1 MNKELIIKNT
11 ENALLTLIN
20 SFKED
25 ENSKRIYLNDFMKS
39 IGEDF
44 IKDNKLKNKLLLE
57 FFEKLIKVKHE
68 IKRIKKEI
76 KEFPPQFNIFDSINL
91 LNHENYNS
99 NLFANFLD
107 IKFKYNDN
115 EISFAKLFLKYLTE
129 KFGWEF
135 DLENIKIEYIE
146 IKRELPTEERKRID
160 IFIGYKEKFAVII
173 ENKIWADDGYKQL
186 ENYYNH
192 VKKNYI
198 KKENYDKIYIIY
210 LTPYEREPS
219 EESLSKELYKEK
231 GSKLYGKFKNIKH
244 EEIGNWIKDSI
255 LENEEFSFL
264 NNEDKENNKK
274 DYKLLKSALI
284 QIINNELSISQG
296 DKMTK
301 GKIKKILQENIFKD
315 IKTVEDVDEYIN
327 MFNSQVIGL
336 LKEKKNEI
344 EREKRENRKAIIEK
358 DIQPYLKFTK
368 EVDKY
373 LESKNYREG
382 KDYNLLKDEDIIND
396 MADYGYPPHIGFNN
410 INNIM
415 VWLESN
421 YENDCISYYFG
432 ICTDDESIKRQIN
445 KKQLK
450 TAIENIFSDFNY
462 TEEDWWIFRSY
473 IDIEKDKPQ
482 KVAEVMI
489 KLYELLKRE
498 IK

>member
-1 MNKELIIKNT
+1 MAKSLTKE
-11 ENALLTLIN
+11 ENILLTLIN
-20 SFKED
+20 AFKED

-107 IKFKYNDN
+107 IKFKHNGN
-115 EISFAKLFLKYLTE
+115 EIGFAKLFLKYLTE
-129 KFGWEF
+129 EFGWEF
-135 DLENIKIEYIE
+135 DLENIKIEDIE

-186 ENYYNH
+186 ENYYNY
-192 VKKNYI
+192 VKSQK
-198 KKENYDKIYIIY
+198 YDKIYMIY

-231 GSKLYGKFKNIKH
+231 GSELYEKFKNIKH

-264 NNEDKENNKK
+264 NIESENNKN

-296 DKMTK
+296 DKMTRE
-301 GKIKKILQENIFKD
+301 KIKKILEENIFKD
-315 IKTVEDVDEYIN
+315 IKTVEDANEYIN
-327 MFNSQVIGL
+327 IFDKQVKPL
-336 LKEKKNEI
+336 LNEKIAEIEAI
-344 EREKRENRKAIIEK
+344 EREKRKAIIEK

-373 LESKNYREG
+373 LESKGYKEG
-382 KDYNLLKDEDIIND
+382 KDYNLLKDEDIINK
-396 MADYGYPPHIGFNN
+396 MADYDYPQHIRFNN
-410 INNIM
+410 INNIF

-421 YENDCISYYFG
+421 YENDCILYYFG
-432 ICTDDESIKRQIN
+432 ICTEDENIINQIN

-450 TAIENIFSDFNY
+450 TSIENIFSDFNY
-462 TEEDWWIFRSY
+462 TEENWWIFRSY

-482 KVAEVMI
+482 EIAEVMI
-489 KLYELLKRE
+489 KLYELLKKE

>member
-1 MNKELIIKNT
+1 MAKSLTKE
-11 ENALLTLIN
+11 ENILLTLIN
-20 SFKED
+20 AFKED

-107 IKFKYNDN
+107 IKFKHNGN
-115 EISFAKLFLKYLTE
+115 EIGFAKLFLKYLNE
-129 KFGWEF
+129 EFGWEF
-135 DLENIKIEYIE
+135 DLENIKIEDIE

-186 ENYYNH
+186 ENYYNY
-192 VKKNYI
+192 VKNQ
-198 KKENYDKIYIIY
+198 EYDKIYIIY

-231 GSKLYGKFKNIKH
+231 GSELYEKFKNIKH
-244 EEIGNWIKDSI
+244 EEIGKWIKDSI

-264 NNEDKENNKK
+264 HNEDKENNKN
-274 DYKLLKSALI
+274 DYKLLKSVLI

-296 DKMTK
+296 DKMTE
-301 GKIKKILQENIFKD
+301 GKIKKILEENIFKD

-327 MFNSQVIGL
+327 LFSVQVKKL
-336 LKEKKNEI
+336 LNEKRAEI
-344 EREKRENRKAIIEK
+344 ERENRKAIIEK

-368 EVDKY
+368 EVAKY
-373 LESKNYREG
+373 LESKNYKEG
-382 KDYNLLKDEDIIND
+382 KDYNLLKDEDIIN
-396 MADYGYPPHIGFNN
+396 MMTDYGYPQHIGFNN

-432 ICTDDESIKRQIN
+432 ICTEDENIINQIN

-450 TAIENIFSDFNY
+450 TSIENIFSDFNY
-462 TEEDWWIFRSY
+462 TEEYWWIFRSY
-473 IDIEKDKPQ
+473 IDIEKDNPQ
-482 KVAEVMI
+482 KIAQAMI
-489 KLYELLKRE
+489 DLYELLKKE

>member
-39 IGEDF
+39 IGEYF

-107 IKFKYNDN
+107 IKFKHNGN
-115 EISFAKLFLKYLTE
+115 EIGFAKLFLKYLTE
-129 KFGWEF
+129 EFGWEF
-135 DLENIKIEYIE
+135 DLENIKIKDIE
-146 IKRELPTEERKRID
+146 IKRELLTEERKRID
-160 IFIGYKEKFAVII
+160 IFIGYKKEFAIII
-173 ENKIWADDGYKQL
+173 ENKIWAEDSYKQL

-192 VKKNYI
+192 VKSQ
-198 KKENYDKIYIIY
+198 EYDKIYMIY

-219 EESLSKELYKEK
+219 ENSLNKELYKKE
-231 GSKLYGKFKNIKH
+231 GSELYCKFKNIKH
-244 EEIGNWIKDSI
+244 EEIGKWINKKI
-255 LENEEFSFL
+255 LKNEEFSFL
-264 NNEDKENNKK
+264 NIESEDNKK

-296 DKMTK
+296 DKMTE
-301 GKIKKILQENIFKD
+301 GKIKKILEENIFKD
-315 IKTVEDVDEYIN
+315 IKTVDDVDEYIN
-327 MFNSQVIGL
+327 MFKKDVIKL
-336 LKEKKNEI
+336 LEGKKAEI
-344 EREKRENRKAIIEK
+344 ERENRKAIIEK

-368 EVDKY
+368 EVAKY
-373 LESKNYREG
+373 LESKNYKEG
-382 KDYNLLKDEDIIND
+382 KDYNLLKDEDIINK
-396 MADYGYPPHIGFNN
+396 MADYDYPPHIGFNN

-432 ICTDDESIKRQIN
+432 ICTDDESIKSQIN

-450 TAIENIFSDFNY
+450 TSIENIFSDFNY

-473 IDIEKDKPQ
+473 INIEKDKPQ
-482 KVAEVMI
+482 KIVKAMI
-489 KLYELLKRE
+489 DLYELLKKE

>member
-1 MNKELIIKNT
+1 MAKSLTKE
-11 ENALLTLIN
+11 ENILLTLIN

-107 IKFKYNDN
+107 IKFKHNGN
-115 EISFAKLFLKYLTE
+115 EIGFAKLFLKYLTE
-129 KFGWEF
+129 EFGWEF
-135 DLENIKIEYIE
+135 DLENIKIEDIE

-160 IFIGYKEKFAVII
+160 IFIGYKEKFVVII

-186 ENYYNH
+186 ENYYNY
-192 VKKNYI
+192 VKSQK
-198 KKENYDKIYIIY
+198 YDKIYMIY

-219 EESLSKELYKEK
+219 EESLSKELYQKE
-231 GSKLYGKFKNIKH
+231 GSELYGKFKNIKH
-244 EEIGNWIKDSI
+244 EEIGKWINKKI
-255 LENEEFSFL
+255 LKNEEFSFL
-264 NNEDKENNKK
+264 NIESEDNKN

-296 DKMTK
+296 DKMTE
-301 GKIKKILQENIFKD
+301 GKIKKILEENIFKD
-315 IKTVEDVDEYIN
+315 IKTIEDVDEYIN
-327 MFNSQVIGL
+327 LFSVQVKKL
-336 LKEKKNEI
+336 LNEK
-344 EREKRENRKAIIEK
+344 REKIERENRKAIIEK

-373 LESKNYREG
+373 LKSKNYKEG
-382 KDYNLLKDEDIIND
+382 KDFNLLKDEDIINK
-396 MADYGYPPHIGFNN
+396 MADYGYPRHIQFFKLEGYEP
-410 INNIM
+410 M
-415 VWLESN
+415 LESN
-421 YENDCISYYFG
+421 YDNNSISYYFA
-432 ICTDDESIKRQIN
+432 IYTDDENIKIKIKN
-445 KKQLK
+445 LK
-450 TAIENIFSDFNY
+450 PKIENDVFDKFVENSG
-462 TEEDWWIFRSY
+462 WILY
-473 IDIEKDKPQ
+473 YEIDLQKDNPQ
-482 KVAEVMI
+482 KIAKAMI
-489 KLYELLKRE
+489 DLYELLKKE

>member
-1 MNKELIIKNT
+1 MAKSLTKE
-11 ENALLTLIN
+11 ENILLTLIN
-20 SFKED
+20 AFKED
-25 ENSKRIYLNDFMKS
+25 EKLKRIYLNDFFKS

-99 NLFANFLD
+99 NLFANFLE
-107 IKFKYNDN
+107 IKFKYNGN

-129 KFGWEF
+129 EFGWEF
-135 DLENIKIEYIE
+135 DLENIKIKDIE

-186 ENYYNH
+186 ENYYNY
-192 VKKNYI
+192 VKSQK
-198 KKENYDKIYIIY
+198 YDKIYMIY

-231 GSKLYGKFKNIKH
+231 GSELYEKFKNIKH
-244 EEIGNWIKDSI
+244 KEIGKWIKDSI

-264 NNEDKENNKK
+264 HNEDKENNKK

-296 DKMTK
+296 DKMTRE
-301 GKIKKILQENIFKD
+301 KIKKILEENIFKD
-315 IKTVEDVDEYIN
+315 IKTVEDANEYIN
-327 MFNSQVIGL
+327 IFDKQVKPL
-336 LKEKKNEI
+336 LNEKIAEIEAI
-344 EREKRENRKAIIEK
+344 EREKRKAIIEK

-373 LESKNYREG
+373 LESKGYKEG
-382 KDYNLLKDEDIIND
+382 KDYNLLKDEDIINK
-396 MADYGYPPHIGFNN
+396 MADYDYPQHIGFNN
-410 INNIM
+410 INNIF

-421 YENDCISYYFG
+421 YENDCILYYFG
-432 ICTDDESIKRQIN
+432 ICTEDENIINQIN

-450 TAIENIFSDFNY
+450 TSIENIFSDFNY
-462 TEEDWWIFRSY
+462 TEENWWIFRSY

-489 KLYELLKRE
+489 KLYELLKKE

>member
-1 MNKELIIKNT
+1 MAKSLTKE
-11 ENALLTLIN
+11 ENILLTLIN
-20 SFKED
+20 AFKKD

-99 NLFANFLD
+99 NLFANFLE
-107 IKFKYNDN
+107 IKFKHNGN
-115 EISFAKLFLKYLTE
+115 EIGFAKLFLKYLNE
-129 KFGWEF
+129 EFGWEF
-135 DLENIKIEYIE
+135 DLENIKIEDIE
-146 IKRELPTEERKRID
+146 IKRELSTEERKRID

-186 ENYYNH
+186 ENYYNY
-192 VKKNYI
+192 VKSQ
-198 KKENYDKIYIIY
+198 EYDKIYIIY

-219 EESLSKELYKEK
+219 ENSLNKELYKKE
-231 GSKLYGKFKNIKH
+231 GSELYEKFKNIKH

-264 NNEDKENNKK
+264 HNEDKENNKK
-274 DYKLLKSALI
+274 NYKLLKSALI

-296 DKMTK
+296 DKMTE
-301 GKIKKILQENIFKD
+301 GKIKKILEENIFKD

-327 MFNSQVIGL
+327 LFSVQVKKL
-336 LKEKKNEI
+336 LNEK
-344 EREKRENRKAIIEK
+344 REKIERENRKAIIEK

-368 EVDKY
+368 EVAKY
-373 LESKNYREG
+373 LESKNYKEG
-382 KDYNLLKDEDIIND
+382 KDYNLLKDEDIINK
-396 MADYGYPPHIGFNN
+396 MADYDYPQHIRFNN
-410 INNIM
+410 INNIF

-421 YENDCISYYFG
+421 YENDCILYYFG
-432 ICTDDESIKRQIN
+432 ICTEDENIINQIN

-450 TAIENIFSDFNY
+450 TSIENIFNDFNY
-462 TEEDWWIFRSY
+462 TEENWWIFRSY

-482 KVAEVMI
+482 EIAEVMI
-489 KLYELLKRE
+489 KLNELLKKE

>member
-39 IGEDF
+39 IGEYF
-44 IKDNKLKNKLLLE
+44 IKDNKLKSKLLLE

-107 IKFKYNDN
+107 IKFKHNGN
-115 EISFAKLFLKYLTE
+115 EIGFAKLFLKYLTE
-129 KFGWEF
+129 EFGWEF
-135 DLENIKIEYIE
+135 DLENIKIEDIE

-186 ENYYNH
+186 ENYYNY
-192 VKKNYI
+192 VKSQK
-198 KKENYDKIYIIY
+198 YDKIYMIY

-231 GSKLYGKFKNIKH
+231 GSELYEKFKNIKH
-244 EEIGNWIKDSI
+244 EEIGKWINKKI
-255 LENEEFSFL
+255 LKNEEFSFL
-264 NNEDKENNKK
+264 NIESENNKN

-284 QIINNELSISQG
+284 QIINNALSISQG

-301 GKIKKILQENIFKD
+301 GKIKKILEENIFKD

-336 LKEKKNEI
+336 LKEKKMKLK
-344 EREKRENRKAIIEK
+344 EKKEKIEK
-358 DIQPYLKFTK
+358 L
-368 EVDKY
+368 
-373 LESKNYREG
+373 
-382 KDYNLLKDEDIIND
+382 LLK
-396 MADYGYPPHIGFNN
+396 
-410 INNIM
+410 
-415 VWLESN
+415 
-421 YENDCISYYFG
+421 
-432 ICTDDESIKRQIN
+432 K
-445 KKQLK
+445 
-450 TAIENIFSDFNY
+450 IFSL
-462 TEEDWWIFRSY
+462 I
-473 IDIEKDKPQ
+473 
-482 KVAEVMI
+482 
-489 KLYELLKRE
+489 
-498 IK
+498 

>member
-1 MNKELIIKNT
+1 MAKSLTKE
-11 ENALLTLIN
+11 ENILLTLIN
-20 SFKED
+20 AFQND
-25 ENSKRIYLNDFMKS
+25 EK
-39 IGEDF
+39 
-44 IKDNKLKNKLLLE
+44 
-57 FFEKLIKVKHE
+57 EKLNHLGNISKSLIEVRKKVKDE
-68 IKRIKKEI
+68 MEKL
-76 KEFPPQFNIFDSINL
+76 PPQFNVFNSINL

-107 IKFKYNDN
+107 IKFKHNGN
-115 EISFAKLFLKYLTE
+115 EISFAKLFLKYLNE
-129 KFGWEF
+129 EFGWEF
-135 DLENIKIEYIE
+135 DLENIKIEDIE
-146 IKRELPTEERKRID
+146 IKRELSTEERKRID

-192 VKKNYI
+192 I
-198 KKENYDKIYIIY
+198 KSQEYDKIYMIY

-219 EESLSKELYKEK
+219 ENSLNKELYQKE
-231 GSKLYGKFKNIKH
+231 GSELYGKFKNIKH
-244 EEIGNWIKDSI
+244 EEIGKWINKKI
-255 LENEEFSFL
+255 LKNEEFSFL
-264 NNEDKENNKK
+264 NIESEDNKN

-296 DKMTK
+296 DKMTE
-301 GKIKKILQENIFKD
+301 GKIKKILEENIFKD

-327 MFNSQVIGL
+327 MFKKDVIEL
-336 LKEKKNEI
+336 LEGKKAEI
-344 EREKRENRKAIIEK
+344 ERENRKAIIEK

-373 LESKNYREG
+373 LESKGYKEG
-382 KDYNLLKDEDIIND
+382 KDYNLLKDEDIIN
-396 MADYGYPPHIGFNN
+396 MMTDYDYPQHIGFNN
-410 INNIM
+410 INNIF
-415 VWLESN
+415 VWLESY

-432 ICTDDESIKRQIN
+432 ICTEDENIINQIN

-450 TAIENIFSDFNY
+450 TSIENIFSDFNY

-482 KVAEVMI
+482 EIAEVMI
-489 KLYELLKRE
+489 KLYELLKKE

>member
-1 MNKELIIKNT
+1 MAKSLTKE
-11 ENALLTLIN
+11 ENILLTLIN
-20 SFKED
+20 AFKED
-25 ENSKRIYLNDFMKS
+25 EKLKRIYLNDFFKS

-99 NLFANFLD
+99 NLFANFLE
-107 IKFKYNDN
+107 IKFKYNGN

-129 KFGWEF
+129 EFGWEF
-135 DLENIKIEYIE
+135 DLENIKIKDIE

-192 VKKNYI
+192 VKSQ
-198 KKENYDKIYIIY
+198 EYDKIYMIY

-231 GSKLYGKFKNIKH
+231 GSELYEKFKNIKH
-244 EEIGNWIKDSI
+244 KEIGKWIKDSI

-264 NNEDKENNKK
+264 HNEDKENNKK

-296 DKMTK
+296 DKMTE
-301 GKIKKILQENIFKD
+301 GKIKKILEENIFKD

-327 MFNSQVIGL
+327 LFSVQVKKL
-336 LKEKKNEI
+336 LNEK
-344 EREKRENRKAIIEK
+344 REKIERENRKAIIEK

-368 EVDKY
+368 EVAKY
-373 LESKNYREG
+373 LESKNYKEG
-382 KDYNLLKDEDIIND
+382 KDYNLLKDEDIINK
-396 MADYGYPPHIGFNN
+396 MADYDYPQHIRFNN
-410 INNIM
+410 INNIF

-421 YENDCISYYFG
+421 YENDCILYYFG
-432 ICTDDESIKRQIN
+432 ICTEDENIINQIN

-450 TAIENIFSDFNY
+450 TSIENIFSDFNY
-462 TEEDWWIFRSY
+462 TEENWWIFRSY

-482 KVAEVMI
+482 EIAEVMI
-489 KLYELLKRE
+489 KLYELLKKE

>member
-1 MNKELIIKNT
+1 MAKSLTKE
-11 ENALLTLIN
+11 ENILLTLIN
-20 SFKED
+20 AFKDD

-57 FFEKLIKVKHE
+57 FFEKLIKVKYE

-107 IKFKYNDN
+107 IKFKHNGN

-129 KFGWEF
+129 EFGWEF
-135 DLENIKIEYIE
+135 DLENIKIEDIK
-146 IKRELPTEERKRID
+146 IKRELLTEERKRID

-186 ENYYNH
+186 ENYYNY
-192 VKKNYI
+192 VKSQ
-198 KKENYDKIYIIY
+198 EYDKIYMIY

-219 EESLSKELYKEK
+219 EESLSKELYKKE
-231 GSKLYGKFKNIKH
+231 GSELYEKFKNIKH
-244 EEIGNWIKDSI
+244 EEIGKWINDSI

-264 NNEDKENNKK
+264 HNEDKENNKN

-301 GKIKKILQENIFKD
+301 GKIKKILEENIFKD

-336 LKEKKNEI
+336 L
-344 EREKRENRKAIIEK
+344 
-358 DIQPYLKFTK
+358 
-368 EVDKY
+368 
-373 LESKNYREG
+373 
-382 KDYNLLKDEDIIND
+382 
-396 MADYGYPPHIGFNN
+396 
-410 INNIM
+410 
-415 VWLESN
+415 
-421 YENDCISYYFG
+421 
-432 ICTDDESIKRQIN
+432 
-445 KKQLK
+445 
-450 TAIENIFSDFNY
+450 
-462 TEEDWWIFRSY
+462 
-473 IDIEKDKPQ
+473 
-482 KVAEVMI
+482 
-489 KLYELLKRE
+489 
-498 IK
+498 

>member
-1 MNKELIIKNT
+1 MNKDLIIKNT

-25 ENSKRIYLNDFMKS
+25 ENSKRIYLNDFFKS

-99 NLFANFLD
+99 NLFANFLE
-107 IKFKYNDN
+107 IKFKHNGN
-115 EISFAKLFLKYLTE
+115 EIGFAKLFLKYLNE
-129 KFGWEF
+129 EFGWEF
-135 DLENIKIEYIE
+135 DLENIKIEDIE
-146 IKRELPTEERKRID
+146 IKRELSTEERKRID

-186 ENYYNH
+186 ENYYNY
-192 VKKNYI
+192 VKSQ
-198 KKENYDKIYIIY
+198 EYDKIYIIY

-219 EESLSKELYKEK
+219 ENSLNKELYKKE
-231 GSKLYGKFKNIKH
+231 GSELYEKFKNIKH

-264 NNEDKENNKK
+264 HNEDKENNKK
-274 DYKLLKSALI
+274 NYKLLKSALI

-296 DKMTK
+296 DKMTE
-301 GKIKKILQENIFKD
+301 GKIKKILEENIFKD

-327 MFNSQVIGL
+327 LFSVQVKKL
-336 LKEKKNEI
+336 LNEK
-344 EREKRENRKAIIEK
+344 REKIERENRKAIIEK

-368 EVDKY
+368 EVAKY
-373 LESKNYREG
+373 LESKNYKEG
-382 KDYNLLKDEDIIND
+382 KDYNLLKDEDIINK
-396 MADYGYPPHIGFNN
+396 MADYDYPQHIRFNN
-410 INNIM
+410 INNIF

-421 YENDCISYYFG
+421 YENDCILYYFG
-432 ICTDDESIKRQIN
+432 ICTEDENIINQIN

-450 TAIENIFSDFNY
+450 TSIENIFSDFNY
-462 TEEDWWIFRSY
+462 TEENWWIFRSY

-482 KVAEVMI
+482 KIAQAMI
-489 KLYELLKRE
+489 DLYELLKKE

>member
-1 MNKELIIKNT
+1 MAKSLTKE
-11 ENALLTLIN
+11 ENILLTLIN
-20 SFKED
+20 AFKED

-107 IKFKYNDN
+107 IKFKHNGN
-115 EISFAKLFLKYLTE
+115 EIGFAKLFLKYLNE
-129 KFGWEF
+129 EFGWEF
-135 DLENIKIEYIE
+135 DLENIKIEDIK
-146 IKRELPTEERKRID
+146 IKRELLTEERKRID
-160 IFIGYKEKFAVII
+160 IFIGYKKEFAIII
-173 ENKIWADDGYKQL
+173 ENKIWAEDGYKQL
-186 ENYYNH
+186 ENYYNY
-192 VKKNYI
+192 VKSQ
-198 KKENYDKIYIIY
+198 EYDKIYMIY
-210 LTPYEREPS
+210 LTPYEREPN
-219 EESLSKELYKEK
+219 EESLSKELYKKE
-231 GSKLYGKFKNIKH
+231 GSELYGKFKNIKH

-296 DKMTK
+296 DKMTEE
-301 GKIKKILQENIFKD
+301 KIKKILEENIFKD

-327 MFNSQVIGL
+327 MFKKDVIKL
-336 LKEKKNEI
+336 LEGKKAEI
-344 EREKRENRKAIIEK
+344 ERENRKAIIEK
-358 DIQPYLKFTK
+358 DIQPYFKFTK

-373 LESKNYREG
+373 LKSKGYKEG
-382 KDYNLLKDEDIIND
+382 KDYNILKDEDIINS
-396 MADYGYPPHIGFNN
+396 MADYGYPRHIEFFKLEGYEP
-410 INNIM
+410 M
-415 VWLESN
+415 LESN
-421 YENDCISYYFG
+421 YENDCISYYFA
-432 ICTDDESIKRQIN
+432 ICTDDENIKRKIE
-445 KKQLK
+445 KLK
-450 TAIENIFSDFNY
+450 PKIENDIFDKFVENSG
-462 TEEDWWIFRSY
+462 WILY
-473 IDIEKDKPQ
+473 YEIDLQKYNPQ
-482 KVAEVMI
+482 KIAKAMI
-489 KLYELLKRE
+489 DLYELLKKE

>member
-1 MNKELIIKNT
+1 MAKSLTKE
-11 ENALLTLIN
+11 ENILLTLIN
-20 SFKED
+20 AFKED

-76 KEFPPQFNIFDSINL
+76 KEFPPQFNILDSINL

-107 IKFKYNDN
+107 IKFKYNGN
-115 EISFAKLFLKYLTE
+115 EISFAKLFLKYLIE
-129 KFGWEF
+129 EFGWEF
-135 DLENIKIEYIE
+135 DLENIKIEDIE

-192 VKKNYI
+192 IKKNYI

-231 GSKLYGKFKNIKH
+231 GSELYEKFKNIKH
-244 EEIGNWIKDSI
+244 EEIGKWINKKI
-255 LENEEFSFL
+255 LKNEEFSFL
-264 NNEDKENNKK
+264 NIESEDNKN

-296 DKMTK
+296 DKMTEE
-301 GKIKKILQENIFKD
+301 KIKKILEENIFKD

-327 MFNSQVIGL
+327 MFKKDVIKL
-336 LKEKKNEI
+336 LEGKKAEI
-344 EREKRENRKAIIEK
+344 ERENRKAIIEK

-368 EVDKY
+368 EVAKY

-382 KDYNLLKDEDIIND
+382 KDYNLLKDEDIIN
-396 MADYGYPPHIGFNN
+396 MMTDYDYPQHIGFNN
-410 INNIM
+410 INNIF

-432 ICTDDESIKRQIN
+432 IYTDDENIKRKIE
-445 KKQLK
+445 KLK
-450 TAIENIFSDFNY
+450 PKIENDIFDKFVENSG
-462 TEEDWWIFRSY
+462 WILY
-473 IDIEKDKPQ
+473 YEIDLQKDNPQ
-482 KVAEVMI
+482 KIAKAMI
-489 KLYELLKRE
+489 DLYELLKKE